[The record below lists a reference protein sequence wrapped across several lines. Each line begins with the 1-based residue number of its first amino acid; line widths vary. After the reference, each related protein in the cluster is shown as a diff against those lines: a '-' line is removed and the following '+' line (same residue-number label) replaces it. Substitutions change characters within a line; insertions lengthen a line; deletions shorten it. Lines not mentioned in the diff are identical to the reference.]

1 MKYAALFVRDD
12 SGYKERACDAYDIGR
27 DALSYSGNLPVVAHP
42 PCRAWGMLSHMANP
56 REGEKELAF
65 FAINKV
71 RECGGIIEHPRGS
84 RLFGN
89 YLPDVGEFPDEFG
102 GYTIEIDQF
111 DFGHVAHKPTKLY
124 ICGVPRGKLP
134 ALPERRH
141 GETYRD
147 ICGNTYYTLR
157 GERHL
162 RTRSTTKQREY
173 TPEKLI
179 DWFEDVL
186 EIVNSYQ

>member
-124 ICGVPRGKLP
+124 ICGVPYSKLP
-134 ALPERRH
+134 ALPEKNTSKAVRSITGFTIKVH
-141 GETYRD
+141 GKYVKRCTQKE
-147 ICGNTYYTLR
+147 
-157 GERHL
+157 
-162 RTRSTTKQREY
+162 REY